1 MASRKARP
9 QAQQGISP
17 AWWIVYGVLC
27 GLAGA
32 GLVVFFTAAPRG
44 TAIVL
49 EPQSSGQMLM
59 VPATAATRTPASTV
73 APQIINI
80 NTASVLQLE
89 ALPNIGPATA
99 QAIVSYREH
108 IGQFDELEQLL
119 NVSGIGAKTFE
130 GLRGLI
136 VLEDE

>member
-1 MASRKARP
+1 
-9 QAQQGISP
+9 
-17 AWWIVYGVLC
+17 
-27 GLAGA
+27 
-32 GLVVFFTAAPRG
+32 
-44 TAIVL
+44 
-49 EPQSSGQMLM
+49 MLM
-59 VPATAATRTPASTV
+59 VPATAATRTPASIV

-119 NVSGIGAKTFE
+119 NVNGIGAKTFE